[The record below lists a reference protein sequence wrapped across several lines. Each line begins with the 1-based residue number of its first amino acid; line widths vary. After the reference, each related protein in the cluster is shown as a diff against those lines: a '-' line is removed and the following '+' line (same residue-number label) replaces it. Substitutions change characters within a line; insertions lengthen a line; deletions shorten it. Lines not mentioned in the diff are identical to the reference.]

1 MSNLPTKL
9 QARIDELIGKSRE
22 VTPSQSVANI
32 SAVDCSECIETLPSV
47 SEHKRAVPNAIL
59 RSSLFGVVGKGHRK
73 YERNVL
79 KATVQGLT
87 VKFTGEQ
94 LDQADLDVYLECV
107 RRCTKKSL
115 GELVRFTAYDF
126 LKSIG
131 RKTGKFEYEWLKVC
145 LTRLFV
151 CGLEL
156 GDGRLFYDGH
166 LINEKYRDEKTG
178 EFVIALNPKIAKF
191 FSGDVWTGLLLTE
204 RTTLKGKP
212 LAQWLHGFY
221 SSHSKPFSYK
231 VETIKELCGSD
242 VSALKTFKQKLKKS
256 LADLTVATGW
266 QCWIDESDL
275 VNVKKKSIM

>member
-22 VTPSQSVANI
+22 ITPSQSVANV

-59 RSSLFGVVGKGHRK
+59 RSSLFGVVGKGNRK
-73 YERNVL
+73 YEKKVL
-79 KATVQGLT
+79 KAAVQGLT

-107 RRCTKKSL
+107 RRCAKKSL
-115 GELVRFTAYDF
+115 GELVGFSIYDF

-131 RKTGKFEYEWLKVC
+131 RNTGKSDHEWVKSTFLR
-145 LTRLFV
+145 LTACV
-151 CGLEL
+151 VEI
-156 GDGRLFYDGH
+156 GDGRFFYTGH
-166 LINEKYRDEKTG
+166 LINEQYRDEKTG
-178 EFVIALNPKIAKF
+178 EFVIALNPKIVGF
-191 FSGDVWTGLLLTE
+191 FSGEAWTGLSLTE
-204 RTTLKGKP
+204 RNTLKGKP

-221 SSHSKPFSYK
+221 SSHSKPFPYK
-231 VETIKELCGSD
+231 VDTIRELCGSN
-242 VSALKTFKQKLKKS
+242 VSALWKFRQILKKS
-256 LADLTVATGW
+256 LTDLHTATSW

-275 VNVKKKSIM
+275 VNVKK